1 MAFNEAAYKRQFDK
15 ENYEQVNFRVPKGK
29 RDVIRKLSEEKGISA
44 NKLIIS
50 ALEIVY
56 HIDLSNH

>member
-1 MAFNEAAYKRQFDK
+1 MSFDKQGYDRNFIK
-15 ENYEQVNFRVPKGK
+15 ENYDNVTFRVPKGK
-29 RDVIRKLSEEKGISA
+29 RDIIRKLSEEKGISA

-56 HIDLSNH
+56 HIDLSSR